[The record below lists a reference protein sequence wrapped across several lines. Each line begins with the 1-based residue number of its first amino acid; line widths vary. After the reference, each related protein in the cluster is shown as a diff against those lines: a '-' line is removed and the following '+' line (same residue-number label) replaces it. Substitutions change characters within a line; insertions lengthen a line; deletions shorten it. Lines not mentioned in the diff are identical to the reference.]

1 MEATNAETRHE
12 GAGEAA
18 ATMTAEQM
26 ENIDFARKRGLSK
39 ERAADGA
46 GTSKGWNK
54 LLAAGAEGL

>member
-1 MEATNAETRHE
+1 VLSDF
-12 GAGEAA
+12 
-18 ATMTAEQM
+18 EQFRAVFELILF
-26 ENIDFARKRGLSK
+26 ENMASSK